1 VGPDITK
8 YVFDIIENIKNN
20 GNKSVIG
27 YVKQFDGITFKNINE
42 AKVSVKKFAL
52 AAKNVDAEFK
62 RAISS
67 SYKNILN
74 FHKKEYQNIK
84 KSWFISDKYK
94 KVGQIYNPI
103 NSVGVYVPGGKFSY
117 PSSVLMNVIPAL
129 VAGVKRI
136 VLFTPPKKMTDEVLF
151 AASLCNIKEVYS
163 IGGPVAVAT
172 LAYGTETI
180 KPVDMIVGPGNAYVN
195 EAKRLVYGKVGID
208 SLAGPSEVAI
218 IADSKAN
225 TDYIYYDLMAQA
237 EHDKMAK
244 AYLLCPSQSVI
255 NKLKNRIEK
264 QYLQQVIF
272 FNVNLQQAIKK
283 VNEIAPEHL
292 EILTDN
298 AKDVVKNIKN
308 AGAIFVG
315 YNTPTALGDYWAGP
329 SHVLPTNSSA
339 KYSSGL
345 SVMTFLKRSSYI
357 EVKKLDK
364 KTQKNIAYFAA
375 KEGLENHKKSVEIRG
390 Y

>member
-1 VGPDITK
+1 MNQDITK
-8 YVFDIIENIKNN
+8 YVFDIIENIRNN
-20 GNKSVIG
+20 GDKAVID
-27 YVKQFDGITFKNINE
+27 YIKKFDGIIFKNIKE
-42 AKVSVKKFAL
+42 TKVSGKIFLNATKK
-52 AAKNVDAEFK
+52 VDEQFK
-62 RAISS
+62 QSVIA
-67 SYKNILN
+67 SYKNILK
-74 FHKKEYQNIK
+74 FHQQEFKNIK
-84 KSWFISDKYK
+84 KSWFISDKNK

-103 NSVGVYVPGGKFSY
+103 NSVAVYVPGGHFSY
-117 PSSVLMNVIPAL
+117 PSSVLMNIIPAV

-136 VLFTPPKKMTDEVLF
+136 VLFTPPKKMTKEVLF
-151 AASLCNIKEVYS
+151 AANLCGVKEVFS
-163 IGGPVAVAT
+163 IGGPVAIAAA
-172 LAYGTETI
+172 AYGTKTI

-218 IADSKAN
+218 IADSKAKI
-225 TDYIYYDLMAQA
+225 DYIYYDLMAQT

-244 AYLLCPSQSVI
+244 AYLFCPSKNIIEKVK
-255 NKLKNRIEK
+255 NKIDK
-264 QYLQQVIF
+264 QYLKQIIF
-272 FNVNLQQAIKK
+272 VNVNLKK
-283 VNEIAPEHL
+283 AVEQVNEIAPEHL
-292 EILTDN
+292 EILTEN
-298 AKDVVKNIKN
+298 AQKIVKDIKN

-364 KTQKNIAYFAA
+364 KTQEAVAYFAGI
-375 KEGLENHKKSVEIRG
+375 EGLNNHKKSVEIRG